1 MTANQEQLQEI
12 VMLFEQCSA
21 ENLMN
26 VININKILVNLSASQ
41 LEYLLEL
48 STLLFCQSPK

>member
-1 MTANQEQLQEI
+1 MTANHEQLQET

>member
-1 MTANQEQLQEI
+1 MTANQELLQETTK
-12 VMLFEQCSA
+12 LLEQCST

>member
-1 MTANQEQLQEI
+1 MDKAQHIQEI
-12 VMLFEQCSA
+12 GDLLEKCSA

-26 VININKILVNLSASQ
+26 VININKILVNLSAAQ

-48 STLLFCQSPK
+48 STLLFCQSSK

>member
-1 MTANQEQLQEI
+1 MTANQEQLQET

>member
-1 MTANQEQLQEI
+1 MTANQELLQETTK
-12 VMLFEQCSA
+12 LLEQCSA

>member
-12 VMLFEQCSA
+12 VMLLKQCSA